1 MCSPMDYTRYIKH
14 TVLIQHIMGQD
25 ACCYTASL
33 PEPAARAPRLP
44 LGGQRTATGGHA
56 GGPSGAGF
64 STRGVVSRAIVA
76 LEDARRTDEVREEER
91 SGEEAAATGK
101 LGPEAAAKVPRVSDK
116 ETTDLEG
123 DGIDAA
129 HDEGRGDHEVGDELG
144 GDGENEKGGHLTP
157 LVLMNSVAEGH
168 DEARN
173 EGVIRTREDRSEAP
187 GELVEGL
194 CFARMLAD
202 PSLLERCFQWCT

>member
-1 MCSPMDYTRYIKH
+1 MGYIRHIKH

-44 LGGQRTATGGHA
+44 LGRQRTATWGHA
-56 GGPSGAGF
+56 GGPSSAGF

-76 LEDARRTDEVREEER
+76 LEDARRTDEVREEGR
-91 SGEEAAATGK
+91 GGEEAAATSK
-101 LGPEAAAKVPRVSDK
+101 LGPEAAAKVPRVSDN

-123 DGIDAA
+123 DGVDAA
-129 HDEGRGDHEVGDELG
+129 HDEGGGDHEVGDELG
-144 GDGENEKGGHLTP
+144 GDGENEKGGHLTA

-168 DEARN
+168 DEGRDKGIIRARKN
-173 EGVIRTREDRSEAP
+173 RSVAP

-194 CFARMLAD
+194 VLREC
-202 PSLLERCFQWCT
+202 